1 MAWSVLRLLLL
12 GLMLV
17 GLATGL
23 HRKWLVV
30 DWVKLTDDLGLAA
43 PDDAEPFDFNR
54 LIIGDQDR
62 D

>member
-1 MAWSVLRLLLL
+1 MLRLLLL

-30 DWVKLTDDLGLAA
+30 DWVKLTDDLGLVA

>member
-1 MAWSVLRLLLL
+1 MLRLLLL

-23 HRKWLVV
+23 RQQWLVI
-30 DWVKLTDDLGLAA
+30 DWYKLTDDLCLPA
-43 PDDAEPFDFNR
+43 PDNSEPFDFNR